1 MTLVRTLATICSLAL
16 LVSLADR
23 EVDSSVK
30 AAARDHSPGTVI
42 TSLQEDNKLVYADFE
57 TVKDNR
63 PWSNRGGFVQLT
75 ANQERPTLKSRF
87 KGQEGANPPAP
98 EVVRIKKDDPNRAI
112 TFDFEM
118 QALNEWADVSVEV
131 HGQPDK
137 DGKPVADDVG
147 AYKFFTA
154 QIYAIGLTSLRVE
167 FISKGNGIEMSAGY
181 PQMFVKISPGLNT
194 YRIPL
199 KGVAQPSWAEVKIN
213 PKDVLKKLTMVRLC
227 AYCGGPCIA
236 MKGTVVIDNMIFQN
250 Q

>member
-1 MTLVRTLATICSLAL
+1 MKVVRTLALLCCLVALARF
-16 LVSLADR
+16 ADR
-23 EVDSSVK
+23 AVDSSV
-30 AAARDHSPGTVI
+30 AASARSHSPATV
-42 TSLQEDNKLVYADFE
+42 TAAPQEDNKLVYADFE

-75 ANQERPTLKSRF
+75 ANQERPTLKSYF

-137 DGKPVADDVG
+137 DGKPVADDVS

-167 FISKGNGIEMSAGY
+167 FISKSNGIEMSAGY
-181 PQMFVKISPGLNT
+181 PQMFVKISPGFNT

-199 KGVAQPSWAEVKIN
+199 KGVAQPSWAEVKVN
-213 PKDVLKKLTMVRLC
+213 PKDVLKNLTMVRVR